1 MRRRNE
7 NQEDLRFRL
16 NWKESGYF
24 WFVGIR
30 ATAMETE
37 RNADLSR
44 SLLIT
49 HFLFLSLSHC
59 FTLHSLLTHS
69 LTLILSFILSLSLL
83 PSSTPFL
90 SPY

>member
-30 ATAMETE
+30 ATGMETE

-49 HFLFLSLSHC
+49 HFLY
-59 FTLHSLLTHS
+59 
-69 LTLILSFILSLSLL
+69 LSLSLSL
-83 PSSTPFL
+83 IVLLFIVSSLTV
-90 SPY
+90 